1 MLRSSIANARS
12 AQGWIS
18 VSLVLLAVWSAWE
31 ISGLIASE
39 SNIAIAFVGLG
50 VIMCVIGVS
59 ILNNWRSGFYI
70 FVTWLLFEDLIRKFM
85 GNNMAIYFAKDAL
98 ALLTYLSFFA
108 AVRRKKDIIYR
119 FPFMIFLS
127 LFFWLGLLQCF
138 NPESPSFLYSVLGFK
153 LYFFYIPLAFIGYAL
168 VRTDRDLRAFL
179 AAIIGLAGL
188 IAMLGILQSIIGPSF
203 LNPRILAPDI
213 RDLSL
218 LYRYSPESHQSLY
231 QPNSVFVSAGRFDA
245 YLLVSWILGLG
256 IAAFLL
262 LRRFRGRTAI
272 FASVGVIAVA
282 LLMCGGRGV
291 LVYAIASTIVLA
303 VAFLWGA
310 PWRLGQTHKL
320 VKAIGRTLVVGV
332 VSISIV
338 ASLYP
343 NEVGV
348 RLAYYA
354 ETMLPNSSAQ
364 QVTNRLQDYPIQE
377 FEKSFEQGGW
387 VMGHG
392 IGTASLGVQYVSRWL
407 GQKPLAI
414 GVESGFGN
422 LVLEY
427 GILGLF
433 LWWLW
438 TAVLLI
444 SIWRIVR
451 RLRQTAYFPLA
462 FSIFWFVFLLLYPMT
477 YGTLN
482 FYEDYVYN
490 AYLWLLVGV
499 VFRLPALVDQ
509 NARPSISGVIS

>member
-1 MLRSSIANARS
+1 
-12 AQGWIS
+12 
-18 VSLVLLAVWSAWE
+18 
-31 ISGLIASE
+31 
-39 SNIAIAFVGLG
+39 
-50 VIMCVIGVS
+50 
-59 ILNNWRSGFYI
+59 
-70 FVTWLLFEDLIRKFM
+70 
-85 GNNMAIYFAKDAL
+85 
-98 ALLTYLSFFA
+98 
-108 AVRRKKDIIYR
+108 
-119 FPFMIFLS
+119 
-127 LFFWLGLLQCF
+127 
-138 NPESPSFLYSVLGFK
+138 
-153 LYFFYIPLAFIGYAL
+153 
-168 VRTDRDLRAFL
+168 
-179 AAIIGLAGL
+179 
-188 IAMLGILQSIIGPSF
+188 MLGILQSIIGPSF

-272 FASVGVIAVA
+272 FASVGIIAVA

-291 LVYAIASTIVLA
+291 LVYAIVSTIILA
-303 VAFLWGA
+303 VGFLWGA

-320 VKAIGRTLVVGV
+320 IKAIGRTLVVGI
-332 VSISIV
+332 ISIAII

-343 NEVGV
+343 KEVGV

-354 ETMLPNSSAQ
+354 ETMLPNSSTQ

-377 FEKSFEQGGW
+377 FEKAFGQGGW

-427 GILGLF
+427 GILGLL

-438 TAVLLI
+438 TAALLI

-462 FSIFWFVFLLLYPMT
+462 FSIFWFVLLLLYPMT

-509 NARPSISGVIS
+509 NARLPTSGLSS